1 MKKITVL
8 SLLVVLILG
17 VVGITWAQSFPAS
30 GTTVSNS
37 IIQNMATGAGEN
49 ATIVIDYYDQAGNN
63 VYTNSTVVLAPKAV
77 TEVQAQK
84 EPLPSGFVGSAI
96 VSSDRPV
103 GAVTS
108 LRNQNVPGAAD
119 GETQGAYNGAPV
131 GKDTIYFPSF
141 WAFQYIVSRFTVQN
155 TENAQATIEID
166 YFKRDG
172 TKIGTLADSL
182 PAYGS
187 KTYCGCDPADWPG
200 GSIPAGFLDGAITVR
215 STNGKLLAGASTA
228 TRTQED
234 SAYQALTAGDQGTIL
249 YAPSSFR
256 FNLSNPVVQSTPP
269 VLFSAVNIQNTS
281 STDPAPV
288 TIQYFNRKTG
298 LMDLE
303 LHTTI
308 LPGSATGANN
318 FNGGDFDYNLF
329 KDLKTNVDGDWDGSV
344 KIISDND
351 IPLVGTGIT
360 QWGGDHKATMYALI
374 PATNSA
380 KALFLPAQYR
390 HDYGTASLQQW
401 SSLNLQNVGSTTISK
416 DDLFIQYIDTNGNT
430 LLTLTG
436 ADIFD
441 LAPGAALGAN
451 TNNGGDLDKI
461 LFNSFGTKFIG
472 GIYVYST
479 DATAQLVAT
488 ANIVYT
494 NRASTYNAI
503 AGS

>member
-1 MKKITVL
+1 MKKITIV

-17 VVGITWAQSFPAS
+17 VVGISWAQSFPAS

-49 ATIVIDYYDQAGNN
+49 ATIIVEYYDQAGNN
-63 VYTNSTVVLAPKAV
+63 VYTNNSIVLAPKAV

-108 LRNQNVPGAAD
+108 LRNTNVPGAAD

-131 GKDTIYFPSF
+131 GKDTIFFPSF

-172 TKIGTLADSL
+172 TKVGTLSDTL

-200 GSIPAGFLDGAITVR
+200 GTIPAGFLDGAITVR

-234 SAYQALTAGDQGTIL
+234 SAYQALTAGDQGTVL
-249 YAPSSFR
+249 YAPSAFR
-256 FNLSNPVVQSTPP
+256 FNSNKPIGTTAP

-281 STDPAPV
+281 ATDPAPI
-288 TIQYFNRKTG
+288 TIEYYNRKTG
-298 LMDLE
+298 NKDLT
-303 LHTTI
+303 LTTTI
-308 LPGSATGANN
+308 APGSATGANN
-318 FNGGDFDYNLF
+318 FNGGDFDKNLF
-329 KDLKTNVDGDWDGSV
+329 KALMTNVDGDWDGSV
-344 KIISDND
+344 KIISDNGV
-351 IPLVGTGIT
+351 PLVGTGIT

-374 PATNSA
+374 PQANSA
-380 KALFLPAQYR
+380 KTLFLPAQYR
-390 HDYGTASLQQW
+390 HDYGTSSLKQW
-401 SSLNLQNVGSTTISK
+401 SSLNLQNVGAGTISK

-436 ADIFD
+436 TDIFD
-441 LAPGAALGAN
+441 LAPGAALGSN
-451 TNNGGDLDKI
+451 TRNGGDI
-461 LFNSFGTKFIG
+461 NPTLFNAFGTKFIG

-479 DATAQLVAT
+479 DPTAQLVAT
-488 ANIVYT
+488 ANLVYT
-494 NRASTYNAI
+494 NRASSYNAI
-503 AGS
+503 PGS

>member
-1 MKKITVL
+1 MKKITIV
-8 SLLVVLILG
+8 SILVVLVLG
-17 VVGITWAQSFPAS
+17 VVGISWAQSFPAS

-37 IIQNMATGAGEN
+37 IIQNMATGTGEN

-63 VYTNSTVVLAPKAV
+63 VYTNSSVILAPKAV

-96 VSSDRPV
+96 VSSDRAV

-131 GKDTIYFPSF
+131 GKDTIFFPSF
-141 WAFQYIVSRFTVQN
+141 WAFQWIVSRFTVQN
-155 TENAQATIEID
+155 TENAAADIEID

-172 TKIGTLADSL
+172 TFVGTKTDTL

-187 KTYCGCDPADWPG
+187 KTYCGCNPSDWP
-200 GSIPAGFLDGAITVR
+200 SSVIPAGFLDGAVTVR

-234 SAYQALTAGDQGTIL
+234 SAYQALTGGDQGTVL
-249 YAPSSFR
+249 YAPSAFR
-256 FNLSNPVVQSTPP
+256 FNSSQPIVQGTPP

-281 STDPAPV
+281 QTTAAEV
-288 TIQYFNRKTG
+288 TIEYYNRKTG
-298 LMDLE
+298 AKDLFID
-303 LHTTI
+303 TTI
-308 LPGSATGANN
+308 APGSATGANN
-318 FNGGDFDYNLF
+318 YNGGDFDSNLF
-329 KDLKTNVDGDWDGSV
+329 KALKTNVDGDWDGSV
-344 KIISDND
+344 KIISNNG

-380 KALFLPAQYR
+380 KTLFLPAQYR
-390 HDYGTASLQQW
+390 HDYGGSSLQQW
-401 SSLNLQNVGSTTISK
+401 SSLNLQNVGASTISK
-416 DDLFIQYIDTNGNT
+416 DDLFIEYIDTGGNT

-436 ADIFD
+436 TDIFD
-441 LAPGAALGAN
+441 LASGAALGAN
-451 TNNGGDLDKI
+451 TRNGGDLDKT
-461 LFNSFGTKFIG
+461 LFDSFGTKFIG

-479 DATAQLVAT
+479 DSSAELVAT

-503 AGS
+503 SGD